1 MDYLI
6 KATAAQGQ
14 IRAFAATTKELTE
27 HARQIHESYPVITAA
42 LGRTMCAGLMMG
54 SMMKSES
61 DLLSIII
68 AGDGPAAK
76 ITVTADSKGNVKGTA
91 ANPFVDLPA
100 NSLKKL
106 DVGGAIGK
114 GFLTV
119 IMDTGLKEPY
129 VSKIELVSGE
139 IAEDLTYYYASS
151 EQVPSSVALGVL
163 MNKENTVR
171 EAGGFI
177 IQLMPGVSDE
187 TIDALEAKLATLPS
201 VTSMLDKG
209 MTPEDI
215 LELILGDFELSI
227 NDKMPVKYSCNCSR
241 ERFARGI
248 KSIAKEDIQSMID
261 DGQPAEVV
269 CQFCKKVY
277 TFDTQELRE
286 FLAER

>member
-1 MDYLI
+1 MI
-6 KATAAQGQ
+6 KATAANGQ

-27 HARQIHESYPVITAA
+27 HARQIHECYPVITAA
-42 LGRTMCAGLMMG
+42 LGRTLCAGVMMG
-54 SMMKSES
+54 SMMKSED

-68 AGDGPAAK
+68 SGDGPAGK
-76 ITVTADSKGNVKGTA
+76 ITVTADANGNVKGTVS
-91 ANPFVDLPA
+91 NPFVDLPA
-100 NSLKKL
+100 NSVKKL
-106 DVGGAIGK
+106 DVGGAVGK

-129 VSKIELVSGE
+129 VSRTELVSGE

-151 EQVPSSVALGVL
+151 EQIPSSVALGVL

-187 TIDALEAKLATLPS
+187 TIDSLEVKLALPS

-227 NDKMPVKYSCNCSR
+227 NEKMPVAYTCDCSR

-248 KSIAKEDIQSMID
+248 MSIDKEDIKSMIE

-277 TFDTQELRE
+277 TFDVEELKG
-286 FLAER
+286 FLA